1 MAFSWKGRIGGTA
14 MKSDTTFQLFSSCTQ
29 STPFALAVLGP
40 NGAGKSSIEHVLGI
54 GDASLMRRVRGGR
67 MFVDESTGK
76 LGILT
81 VNADAIAKALLSGDD
96 SMTVL
101 EANLTA
107 QKEAE
112 GMRRLLAERRAD
124 FAFESVASHPSKLE
138 FLKELK
144 AYGYHVGTL
153 LVSTESPE
161 INVRRVASR
170 VQTGGHDVPTDKIIS
185 RYYRFSDLIFDYY
198 NASDFFV
205 AYDNSRD
212 SSSESES
219 SARLL
224 LTKDLHGTAIEPACS
239 EVEWIHRY
247 LLDRLD
253 SQP

>member
-1 MAFSWKGRIGGTA
+1 
-14 MKSDTTFQLFSSCTQ
+14 
-29 STPFALAVLGP
+29 
-40 NGAGKSSIEHVLGI
+40 
-54 GDASLMRRVRGGR
+54 
-67 MFVDESTGK
+67 MFVDEPTGR

-81 VNADAIAKALLSGDD
+81 VNADAIAKALLSSDG
-96 SMTVL
+96 SMTTL
-101 EANLTA
+101 EANLAA

-112 GMRRLLAERRAD
+112 RMRRFLAERRAD

-144 AYGYHVGTL
+144 FYGYYVGTL

-170 VQTGGHDVPTDKIIS
+170 VQAGGHDVPTDKIIS
-185 RYYRFSDLIFDYY
+185 RYYRFSNLIFDYY
-198 NASDFFV
+198 DVSDFFV

-212 SSSESES
+212 SSSESDS

-224 LTKDLHGTAIEPACS
+224 LTKDLHGTTIEPACS

-247 LLDRLD
+247 LLDHLD
-253 SQP
+253 GRP